1 MRHEKECELKTIQV
15 LGPGCPNCQ
24 KLVENAE
31 TAVRELGVDCD
42 VKKISDIQEIMQ
54 FNVMLTPALAIDGV
68 VKSSGKVLSV
78 DELKEILSK

>member
-1 MRHEKECELKTIQV
+1 M
-15 LGPGCPNCQ
+15 
-24 KLVENAE
+24 ENTQ

-42 VKKISDIQEIMQ
+42 VTKVSDIQEIIQ